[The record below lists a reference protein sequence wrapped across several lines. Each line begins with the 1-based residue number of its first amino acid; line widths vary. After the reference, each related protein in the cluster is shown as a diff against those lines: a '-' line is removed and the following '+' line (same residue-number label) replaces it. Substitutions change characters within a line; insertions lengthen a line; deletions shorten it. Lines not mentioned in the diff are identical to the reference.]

1 MEPKNKG
8 GWKMIL
14 LFEGVIFRVHVSFR
28 GGLVMYE
35 SSHRF
40 GMQGMPFMNVMGCLP
55 PIIWGTTKIGS

>member
-28 GGLVMYE
+28 GGV
-35 SSHRF
+35 
-40 GMQGMPFMNVMGCLP
+40 GNV
-55 PIIWGTTKIGS
+55 